1 MAQIR
6 YLFADCEEALQRG
19 GLLSSGY
26 SITRLHFTAKQAF
39 CGTRSALLTAAEFQS
54 KNAYLQA
61 EFPTIKQEQLA
72 VYL

>member
-19 GLLSSGY
+19 GCCPVGTVSPDFIS
-26 SITRLHFTAKQAF
+26 LHNKLFVEP
-39 CGTRSALLTAAEFQS
+39 GLTAAEFQS